1 MRYVAGVDGGGTKT
15 AVTVMDETGRTIK
28 TFASGGINYNG
39 RDEAEV
45 RGHLAEIVTMLDEAC
60 GGLASCVQLVVGA
73 AGVSNPTVPGR
84 LTAAL
89 RESGYGGGI
98 HIVGDHETALFGAL
112 EREHGMILIAGTGS
126 ICFGRSESGAVHRT
140 GGFGHLIDDEG
151 SGYSIGRDVLSAVV
165 RSHDGRAPATALAEL
180 TYAKL
185 GIGSVAEIVGFVYD
199 RRTGKQDIA
208 ALAPLLSEACALGDE
223 AALRIAQHTAAE
235 LVQLVL
241 PVAERLTLVDGE
253 LAMAGSVLLRS
264 EHVREAFVARLR
276 ESCPG
281 VRAIA
286 PRRDASAG
294 AALMA
299 LRVLDGESQVF

>member
-15 AVTVMDETGRTIK
+15 AVTVMDETGHTVT

-45 RGHLAEIVTMLDEAC
+45 RRHLTEIAAMLAETC
-60 GGLASCVQLVVGA
+60 GELASCAQLVVGA
-73 AGVSNPTVPGR
+73 AGVSNPAVPGR

-89 RESGYGGGI
+89 RESGYGGGV

-126 ICFGRSESGAVHRT
+126 ICFGRSASGDVHRT

-165 RSHDGRAPATALAEL
+165 RSHDGRAPATVLTQL

-185 GIGSVAEIVGFVYD
+185 GIGSVGELVGFVYD

-208 ALAPLLSEACALGDE
+208 ALAPLLSEACALRDE
-223 AALRIAQHTAAE
+223 AALAIAARCGMSLAE
-235 LVQLVL
+235 LVV
-241 PVAERLTLVDGE
+241 PVAERLWPDGGE
-253 LAMAGSVLLRS
+253 LALAGSVLLRNA
-264 EHVREAFVARLR
+264 HVREALLARLR
-276 ESCPG
+276 QVCPA
-281 VRAIA
+281 VQAA
-286 PRRDASAG
+286 DARRDASAG

-299 LRVLDGESQVF
+299 LGMLKA

>member
-1 MRYVAGVDGGGTKT
+1 MKYVAGVDGGGTKT
-15 AVTVMDETGRTIK
+15 AVTVMDETGRTLK

-39 RDEAEV
+39 RDESEV
-45 RGHLAEIVTMLDEAC
+45 RRHLADIVTMLDEAC
-60 GGLASCVQLVVGA
+60 GGLASCTQLVVGA

-89 RESGYGGGI
+89 RESGYGGGV

-126 ICFGRSESGAVHRT
+126 ICYGRSESGDVHRT

-151 SGYSIGRDVLSAVV
+151 SGYSIGRSVLSAVV
-165 RSHDGRAPATALAEL
+165 RAHDDRAPATVLTEM

-208 ALAPLLSEACALGDE
+208 SLAPLLSEACALCDD
-223 AALRIAQHTAAE
+223 AALAIAARSGAE
-235 LVQLVL
+235 LCELVR
-241 PVAERLTLVDGE
+241 PVAERLWPDGGE
-253 LAMAGSVLLRS
+253 LALAGSVLHRNA
-264 EHVREAFVARLR
+264 HVREALLARLR
-276 ESCPG
+276 QVCPS
-281 VRAIA
+281 VQAVEA
-286 PRRDASAG
+286 RRDASEG

-299 LRVLDGESQVF
+299 LRTLKA

>member
-1 MRYVAGVDGGGTKT
+1 MKYVAGVDGGGTKT
-15 AVTVMDETGRTIK
+15 AVTVMDDTGRTVS

-45 RGHLAEIVTMLDEAC
+45 SRHLAEIVAALGVAC
-60 GGLASCVQLVVGA
+60 GGLDSCAQLVVGA

-89 RESGYGGGI
+89 RASGYGGGV

-126 ICFGRSESGAVHRT
+126 ICFGRSGSGAVHRT

-165 RSHDGRAPATALAEL
+165 RSHDGRAPGTVLTEM

-185 GIGSVAEIVGFVYD
+185 GIGSVPELVGFVYD

-208 ALAPLLSEACALGDE
+208 ALAPLLSDACARGDE
-223 AALRIAQHTAAE
+223 AALAIAARSGASLAE
-235 LVQLVL
+235 LVR
-241 PVAERLTLVDGE
+241 PVAERLWPNGGE
-253 LAMAGSVLLRS
+253 LALAGSVLLRNA
-264 EHVREAFVARLR
+264 HVREALLARLAQI
-276 ESCPG
+276 CPA
-281 VRAIA
+281 VQAA
-286 PRRDASAG
+286 AARRDASAG

-299 LRVLDGESQVF
+299 LRMLKA

>member
-15 AVTVMDETGRTIK
+15 AVTVMDEAGRTIE

-45 RGHLAEIVTMLDEAC
+45 SRHLADIAAALGMAC
-60 GGLASCVQLVVGA
+60 GGLDSCAQLVVGA

-89 RESGYGGGI
+89 RASGYGGGV

-126 ICFGRSESGAVHRT
+126 ICFGRSASGAVHRT

-151 SGYSIGRDVLSAVV
+151 SGYSIGRDLLSAVV
-165 RSHDGRAPATALAEL
+165 QSHDGRAPSTALTEMV
-180 TYAKL
+180 YARL
-185 GIGSVAEIVGFVYD
+185 GIGSVPELVGFVYD

-208 ALAPLLSEACALGDE
+208 ALAPLLSDACARGDE
-223 AALRIAQHTAAE
+223 AALAIAARSGASLAE
-235 LVQLVL
+235 LVR
-241 PVAERLTLVDGE
+241 PVAERLWPDGGE
-253 LAMAGSVLLRS
+253 LALAGSVLLRS
-264 EHVREAFVARLR
+264 AHVREALLARLR
-276 ESCPG
+276 QTCPA
-281 VRAIA
+281 VQAA
-286 PRRDASAG
+286 NARRDASAG

-299 LRVLDGESQVF
+299 LRMLKA